1 MDRTT
6 LKDNIWISVAKQIA
20 TLSKDE
26 NTKIGAV
33 IVGADGRVLSTGYN
47 GGAQGIADDRIPHGR
62 ELRKLQFYLN
72 GELKTVESTKHPF
85 MVHAERNAIEC
96 CPRPDELKGATIYV
110 TAMPCP
116 DCAWNI
122 ARRGIS
128 RVVVSEYK
136 DDPNS
141 MVGKDSELSL
151 FMLAE
156 GNVSVTIGGKAIGLL
171 STLNMENGRIKS
183 RRKHG

>member
-1 MDRTT
+1 MDRKT
-6 LKDNIWISVAKQIA
+6 LKDSVWKAVANEIA
-20 TLSKDE
+20 SLSKDE

-47 GGAQGIADDRIPHGR
+47 GGAQGISDDRIPHSR
-62 ELRKLQFYLN
+62 ESKKLQFYLD

-85 MVHAERNAIEC
+85 MVHAERNAIDF

-110 TAMPCP
+110 TGMPCP

-122 ARRGIS
+122 ARRGIT
-128 RVVVSEYK
+128 RVVVSEIK
-136 DDPNS
+136 SDPNS
-141 MVGKDSELSL
+141 MVGKDMDLSL

-156 GNVSVTIGGKAIGLL
+156 GNVDVNMGGKEIGLM
-171 STLNMENGRIKS
+171 STANMEKGRIKT